1 MVPASLSQSPLRHVV
16 HKLTYFCLSPGAV
29 GYHADDG
36 KLFKAKG
43 HGDPFGPSCT
53 EGDVMGCGI
62 VFSPLSI
69 AAEDCGGRGVCVCVC
84 VWGL

>member
-1 MVPASLSQSPLRHVV
+1 M
-16 HKLTYFCLSPGAV
+16 

-62 VFSPLSI
+62 VFSPLGT
-69 AAEDCGGRGVCVCVC
+69 AAEDCGGRCVCV
-84 VWGL
+84 LFS